1 MEEQIKRIVKE
12 ALDEFFANKPEK
24 HTAVLNIKEL
34 SKYIGKSDSWIRH
47 NRDKLPEPISSKPLI
62 WHKDDVD
69 EWLTMQRKPIENT
82 KIITPNFEVKIG
94 KVK

>member
-24 HTAVLNIKEL
+24 RTAVLNIKEL
-34 SKYIGKSDSWIRH
+34 AKYIGKSDSWIRH
-47 NRDKLPEPISSKPLI
+47 NRDKLPEPISNKPLT

-69 EWLTMQRKPIENT
+69 EWLNMQRKPIENT